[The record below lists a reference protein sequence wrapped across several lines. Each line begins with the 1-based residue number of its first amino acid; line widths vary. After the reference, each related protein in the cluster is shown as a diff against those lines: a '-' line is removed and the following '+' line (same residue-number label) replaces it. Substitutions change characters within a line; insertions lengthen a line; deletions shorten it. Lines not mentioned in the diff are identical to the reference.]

1 MSIYF
6 KGNKVGNTFAVGTKP
21 TQTKTATPTTS
32 QQLIEPDSGYELSSV
47 TVNAVT
53 SSIDANIQSS
63 NIKDGVNML
72 GVACNVVEYNPTR
85 NETVTPSTTQQT
97 ISNSSANQL
106 DTVVIDAVNLEVANV
121 SPTTSSQQLT
131 PSGSNLGFSQVNV
144 DAVTSSI
151 DANITAE
158 NIKNGVNI
166 LGVTGNYQGSG
177 AHSVIM
183 VAELPNVSL
192 SIKNSSGVV
201 LDTKNTGSAGG
212 VVIFSVSGNGTYTVT
227 ATNTDG
233 TELWTN
239 DIVVDGVGTY
249 NCKTGK
255 ALNDYTWAEINT
267 ASTGGYA
274 KYMWSVGDGKTF
286 VSTDS
291 IFNNYEFIIIGFG
304 HDTLASDGVSK
315 AGITFMMKKCYT
327 GSTYNI
333 NTKIYV
339 NGSSVYRN
347 YGGYRASQIRQR
359 FQAQGESCYSQA
371 TSVTADILASG
382 FKYFDNS
389 ICPIYSYTES
399 TDTFADATG
408 ETFNTGKVYYVKGY
422 YKSVGT
428 IEEGDFVSNKYFTY
442 SSSTYS
448 LATEWV
454 DGTTYYCLY
463 PTLQENGVFYN
474 ALQDLIPYIKTV
486 KKKQNTGGSSSNLGY
501 LSETE
506 EKIWMLCAEEI
517 WGVNKTSISFQGS
530 MMYNAN
536 FSNSAGEGTMYEYFK
551 NNFQF
556 SKIASADSRY
566 IWWTRSPYTNNYY
579 YWHVVSSGGYIAN
592 YEVQNSKSVRPCFC
606 I

>member
-1 MSIYF
+1 MAIDTT
-6 KGNKVGNTFAVGTKP
+6 KKV
-21 TQTKTATPTTS
+21 TA
-32 QQLIEPDSGYELSSV
+32 ISV
-47 TVNAVT
+47 
-53 SSIDANIQSS
+53 
-63 NIKDGVNML
+63 DGVQL
-72 GVACNVVEYNPTR
+72 ELAG
-85 NETVTPSTTQQT
+85 
-97 ISNSSANQL
+97 SSG
-106 DTVVIDAVNLEVANV
+106 T
-121 SPTTSSQQLT
+121 
-131 PSGSNLGFSQVNV
+131 
-144 DAVTSSI
+144 
-151 DANITAE
+151 
-158 NIKNGVNI
+158 
-166 LGVTGNYQGSG
+166 
-177 AHSVIM
+177 HSVIM

-212 VVIFSVSGNGTYTVT
+212 VVIFSVSENGTYTVT

-239 DIVVDGVGTY
+239 EIVVDGVGTY

-267 ASTGGYA
+267 ASVGGYA

-327 GSTYNI
+327 GSIYHI
-333 NTKIYV
+333 NPKIYV
-339 NGSSVYRN
+339 NGSSAYRN
-347 YGGYRASQIRQR
+347 YGGYRASQIRQG

-408 ETFNTGKVYYVKGY
+408 ETFSTSKVYYVKGY

-428 IEEGDFVSNKYFTY
+428 IKEGDFVSNKYFTY

-463 PTLQENGVFYN
+463 PTLQENGVFYT

-486 KKKQNTGGSSSNLGY
+486 KKKQNTGGSSSNSNY

-517 WGVNKTSISFQGS
+517 WGVNRASISFQGPN
-530 MMYNAN
+530 MTNAN
-536 FSNSAGEGTMYEYFK
+536 FYNSAGEGTMYEYFK

-556 SKIASADSRY
+556 SKIASANSQY

-579 YWHVVSSGGYIAN
+579 YWHVVSSGGYIDN
-592 YEVQNSKSVRPCFC
+592 YEVQYSKSVRPCFC